1 MGSAATIGL
10 DDLISD
16 FAALAEL
23 PDSVID
29 AMLTAEADVIEPEQ
43 HRTAKGMGVYR
54 TGVTEG
60 SIKRTKIKSGK
71 GGRYLSIYPQGKNS
85 DGNPNAEVG
94 FLNEFGKKGQPAR
107 PFIDTANKNK
117 TDQAVGEAEKVYNA
131 FVDSK
136 NL

>member
-10 DDLISD
+10 DSLIDDLAA
-16 FAALAEL
+16 FAAL

-29 AMLTAEADVIEPEQ
+29 GMLTAEADVIEPEQ
-43 HRTAKGMGVYR
+43 HRTAESMGVYR

-60 SIKRTKIKSGK
+60 SIKRTKIKVGK
-71 GGRYLSIYPQGKNS
+71 GGRYLTIYPQGKNK
-85 DGNPNAEVG
+85 DGNPNSEVA
-94 FLNEFGKKGQPAR
+94 FVNEFGKEGQPAR

-117 TDQAVGEAEKVYNA
+117 GEEAVGAAETVYNA
-131 FVDSK
+131 FLDSK

>member
-1 MGSAATIGL
+1 MGSASTIGL
-10 DDLISD
+10 DDLIRD
-16 FAALAEL
+16 YAALAEL

-43 HRTAKGMGVYR
+43 HRTAKSMGVYK

-60 SIKRTKIKSGK
+60 SIKRTKIKGK
-71 GGRYLSIYPQGKNS
+71 KDGRHLSIYPQGTNA
-85 DGNPNAEVG
+85 DGNPNAEVA
-94 FLNEFGKKGQPAR
+94 FVNEFGKKGQPAR

-117 TDQAVGEAEKVYNA
+117 ADQAVDGAAKVYNA

-136 NL
+136 KL